1 MTSISCIECS
11 MKNPSIKNLSLGEMY
26 HNNKTKVSILWFCG
40 CNKLLTKTYLC
51 MCLWLRLHASQRTIW
66 KLNHNVSSGGSLLK
80 FWSIGKQ
87 TDFETF
93 SSSHCPLNIVKVLIH
108 RETETEFETFSSSH
122 CPFKTF
128 ILYLNLIIWLVQEL
142 SH

>member
-1 MTSISCIECS
+1 
-11 MKNPSIKNLSLGEMY
+11 MY
-26 HNNKTKVSILWFCG
+26 HNNKTKVNILWFRA

-66 KLNHNVSSGGSLLK
+66 KLNHKISSGGRLLK

-93 SSSHCPLNIVKVLIH
+93 SSSHCPLKIVKVLIH
-108 RETETEFETFSSSH
+108 RETETFYYKFNYNFFKNLHDTTWLHETRQETKGLTS
-122 CPFKTF
+122 K
-128 ILYLNLIIWLVQEL
+128 NLSVNN
-142 SH
+142 